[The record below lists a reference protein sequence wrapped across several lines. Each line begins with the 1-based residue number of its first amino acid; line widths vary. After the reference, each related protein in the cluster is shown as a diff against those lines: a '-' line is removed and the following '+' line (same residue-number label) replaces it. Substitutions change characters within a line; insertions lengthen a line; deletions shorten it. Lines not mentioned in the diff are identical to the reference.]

1 MQEPRYSAQDEMEL
15 MARLWSPAIKDN
27 PLAFV
32 MFNFPWGEAGTPLE
46 HFTGPR
52 KWQRQVL
59 IDLAEHIKRNN
70 GQIDFSV
77 LRLAIASGRGIGK
90 SALVSWLVLWMMTTR
105 IGSTVI
111 VSANSE
117 SQLRSVTWAEITKWS
132 SMSTN
137 S

>member
-1 MQEPRYSAQDEMEL
+1 MEL

-77 LRLAIASGRGIGK
+77 LRLAIASGRGIG
-90 SALVSWLVLWMMTTR
+90 
-105 IGSTVI
+105 
-111 VSANSE
+111 
-117 SQLRSVTWAEITKWS
+117 
-132 SMSTN
+132 
-137 S
+137 

>member
-77 LRLAIASGRGIGK
+77 LRLAIASGRGIG
-90 SALVSWLVLWMMTTR
+90 
-105 IGSTVI
+105 
-111 VSANSE
+111 
-117 SQLRSVTWAEITKWS
+117 
-132 SMSTN
+132 
-137 S
+137 